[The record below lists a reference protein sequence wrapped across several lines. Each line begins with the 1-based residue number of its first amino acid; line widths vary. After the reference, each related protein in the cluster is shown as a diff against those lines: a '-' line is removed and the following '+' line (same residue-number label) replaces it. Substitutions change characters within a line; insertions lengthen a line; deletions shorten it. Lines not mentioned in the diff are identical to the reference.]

1 MSNAFEQ
8 MIIDIFSNKDFLETC
23 IIKGTLYDCII
34 TAVEDGINYTDAG
47 LVDEE
52 AFTLDIKLPFKD
64 IVKTND
70 TVKFRSKMYKISRI
84 VEDSAFKSAK
94 LYLIAI
100 SKGITA

>member
-1 MSNAFEQ
+1 MNSFEQ
-8 MIIDIFSNKDFLETC
+8 MMVDLFSNEDFLETC
-23 IIKGTLYDCII
+23 LINGELYECIC
-34 TAVEDGINYTDAG
+34 TSVEDGINYTDAG

-52 AFTLDIKLPFKD
+52 SFSLDIHLPFKN